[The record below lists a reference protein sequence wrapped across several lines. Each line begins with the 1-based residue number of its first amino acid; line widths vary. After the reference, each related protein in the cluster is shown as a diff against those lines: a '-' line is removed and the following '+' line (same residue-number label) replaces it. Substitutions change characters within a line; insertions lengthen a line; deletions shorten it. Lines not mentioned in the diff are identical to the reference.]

1 MIIVGIFKPQ
11 PIVSTTN
18 KCVAAFDR
26 SENQVLLHNQIHLA
40 DLTSYA
46 NSTEK
51 LNIFYRYFPNIMA
64 EMNPDQPR
72 PLHAGKI
79 SNIPLKPT
87 HNSFIN

>member
-1 MIIVGIFKPQ
+1 MINADIFKHQ

-18 KCVAAFDR
+18 KCVATFDR
-26 SENQVLLHNQIHLA
+26 SENQVLLHKQIHLA
-40 DLTSYA
+40 DLTSNA

-72 PLHAGKI
+72 PLHAEKFQT
-79 SNIPLKPT
+79 SL
-87 HNSFIN
+87 

>member
-1 MIIVGIFKPQ
+1 MINVGIFKHQ

-18 KCVAAFDR
+18 KCVATFDR
-26 SENQVLLHNQIHLA
+26 SENQVLFHEQIRLA

-72 PLHAGKI
+72 PLHAKKYQT
-79 SNIPLKPT
+79 SL
-87 HNSFIN
+87 